1 MHVTIEGASRLTCV
15 LSCGKQM
22 SNTRPHQHRQLIH
35 NIHDR
40 CIDFDPNPH
49 DEWDA
54 MVEEEL
60 LLEHHKQLGD
70 SIVEDRE

>member
-1 MHVTIEGASRLTCV
+1 
-15 LSCGKQM
+15 M
-22 SNTRPHQHRQLIH
+22 SNTRPHRHRQSIH

-40 CIDFDPNPH
+40 CIDCGPNPH
-49 DEWDA
+49 DELDA

-70 SIVEDRE
+70 SIVEDREWEERTRQSYHLACPHF